1 MFSYDQMPYESHSFV
16 LTHPAHLG
24 AIARLFGVASAPAE
38 SARVLEFG
46 CGQGWN
52 MIASASTLPEAQH
65 VGVDLGRIHIEEGR
79 AAVQALGLHNVELL
93 EGDFQTCP
101 ESGPFDYI
109 IAHGLLSWVTPAL
122 ADALLV
128 RASALLAPGGV
139 LYVSYNCLPGWHARL
154 TIRDAM
160 HFRVRGIEDGPAKVE
175 AALGYLAFLAN
186 TAPPYEDLYRA
197 FLAKQARELAA
208 APSFYLRH
216 EHLSDDN
223 HPLYVRDVV
232 ARAGAAGLDYLGDA
246 SLRAH
251 PCFTLPARVFNALG
265 RLAEDPIELEQHT
278 DFITNRSFRRSLF
291 IKRDTARHAP
301 FPRLSEVVAADLWV
315 SSHAARKGAPHD
327 NIFVWGEARI
337 ERPPWS
343 IVRALD
349 TLAELWPNAMRL
361 GDLFDR
367 MIGGGQL
374 DDVVG
379 QRSGFSADVI
389 GLVGLGL
396 IELTTCPPRA
406 VRAGLRPRASALSR
420 HMIACGKTIV
430 SSLRHDSVQ
439 LDATDRFLTSLLD
452 GTRDRPQLIEALSA
466 AMTDGRVET
475 ADDMTHA
482 GLPVTTANTV
492 ALARDLDAR
501 LARLGAVAIL
511 EA

>member
-38 SARVLEFG
+38 RARVLELG

-52 MIASASTLPEAQH
+52 TIASASSLPDAKH
-65 VGVDLGRIHIEEGR
+65 VGVDLGRVHIEEGR
-79 AAVQALGLHNVELL
+79 AAVQTLGLENVELL
-93 EGDFQTCP
+93 EGDFQTTP
-101 ESGPFDYI
+101 ADGPFDYI
-109 IAHGLLSWVTPAL
+109 IAHGLFSWVPPAV
-122 ADALLV
+122 ADALLM
-128 RASALLAPGGV
+128 RAHALLAPGGV

-154 TIRDAM
+154 SLRDAM
-160 HFRVRGIEDGPAKVE
+160 RFRVRGIADAKAQVE
-175 AALGYLAFLAN
+175 AALGYIAFLAN
-186 TAPPYEDLYRA
+186 AAPPYEDLYRA
-197 FLAKQARELAA
+197 FLAKEARELAA

-223 HPLYVRDVV
+223 HPQYVRDMV

-251 PCFTLPARVFNALG
+251 PGFTLPARVFHALG
-265 RLAEDPIELEQHT
+265 PLAADPIELEQHV
-278 DFITNRSFRRSLF
+278 DFITNRAFRRSLF
-291 IKRDTARHAP
+291 VRRDTPRQTA
-301 FPRLSEVVAADLWV
+301 FPRLADEVAAELFV
-315 SSHAARKGAPHD
+315 SSHAERKGLPHD

-343 IVRALD
+343 IQRALD
-349 TLAELWPNAMRL
+349 LLAAVWPGAMRL

-367 MIGGGQL
+367 VVR
-374 DDVVG
+374 DAHVEDVAAM
-379 QRSGFSADVI
+379 RTSFFAEAI

-406 VRAGLRPRASALSR
+406 VRAGERPRASDLSR
-420 HMIACGKTIV
+420 HMLALGKTIV

-439 LDATDRFLTSLLD
+439 LDTTDRYLTSLLD
-452 GTRDRPQLIEALSA
+452 GTRSRAELLDALAAARSDGRLEPEAMSAAQASDDLETRLERLSA
-466 AMTDGRVET
+466 
-475 ADDMTHA
+475 
-482 GLPVTTANTV
+482 V
-492 ALARDLDAR
+492 ALM
-501 LARLGAVAIL
+501 